1 LAGHY
6 DKILK
11 ENIAAIF
18 LPLAEKFLGIHITK
32 NEELKDKV
40 QVTLEK
46 EPDFIRIVET
56 EAGERFILHIEF
68 QRADEEGMVYR
79 MQEYYVILRRKYNL
93 PVRPIVFY
101 LGQTAS
107 RMQTQLAREEV
118 FEGFLLI
125 SLNQYSSR
133 NLVSSQLPGE
143 IILAI
148 LGDFEGQDPMEV
160 VKDIL
165 IRLKE
170 TNENEMAFRKYIR
183 QLSILARL
191 RNLTTETQK
200 QINDMGLINELIDN
214 IAEDPLYQEGVLRGR
229 EEGIAKGILKGREEG
244 MEKGIL
250 KGREEGME
258 KGVRNLIIKMLMD
271 RTLTMEK
278 IAEFA
283 EVRIAYV
290 EQVAKELND

>member
-18 LPLAEKFLGIHITK
+18 LPLAEKFLGIHISK
-32 NEELKDKV
+32 SEELKDKV

-46 EPDFIRIVET
+46 EPDFIRIVDT
-56 EAGERFILHIEF
+56 HAGERFILHIEF

-79 MQEYYVILRRKYNL
+79 MQEYYAILRRKYNL

-101 LGQTAS
+101 LGQTVS
-107 RMQTQLAREEV
+107 RMQTRLAPEEV
-118 FEGFLLI
+118 FEGFSLI
-125 SLNQYSSR
+125 SLNQYASR

-148 LGDFEGQDPMEV
+148 LGDFEGQDPLEV
-160 VKDIL
+160 VRAIL
-165 IRLKE
+165 TRLKE
-170 TNENEMAFRKYIR
+170 TNRDEMALRKYIR

-200 QINDMGLINELIDN
+200 QINDMGLIDELIDN
-214 IAEDPLYQEGVLRGR
+214 IAEDPLYQEGVL
-229 EEGIAKGILKGREEG
+229 KGIEKGREEG
-244 MEKGIL
+244 EK
-250 KGREEGME
+250 RM
-258 KGVRNLIIKMLMD
+258 RNLIMKMLKEN
-271 RTLTMEK
+271 TLSIEK
-278 IAEFA
+278 IAELA
-283 EVRIAYV
+283 EVTVEYV
-290 EQVAKELND
+290 QQVAKELND

>member
-18 LPLAEKFLGIHITK
+18 LPLVEKFLGIHISK
-32 NEELKDKV
+32 SEELKDKV

-79 MQEYYVILRRKYNL
+79 MQEYYAILRRKYKIT
-93 PVRPIVFY
+93 VRSIVFY

-107 RMQTQLAREEV
+107 RMQTRLAREEM
-118 FEGFLLI
+118 FEGFLLV
-125 SLNQYSSR
+125 SLNQYSSQ
-133 NLVSSQLPGE
+133 NFVSSQLPGE
-143 IILAI
+143 IILAV
-148 LGDFEGQDPMEV
+148 LGDFEGQDPAEV
-160 VKDIL
+160 VKAIL
-165 IRLKE
+165 TRLKE
-170 TNENEMAFRKYIR
+170 TNKDEIALRKYIR

-200 QINDMGLINELIDN
+200 QINDMGLIDELIDN
-214 IAEDPLYQEGVLRGR
+214 ITEDPLYREGVLK
-229 EEGIAKGILKGREEG
+229 GIEKGILKGREEG
-244 MEKGIL
+244 MEKGI
-250 KGREEGME
+250 E
-258 KGVRNLIIKMLMD
+258 KGMRNVIVKMLND
-271 RTLTMEK
+271 RTLSMEK
-278 IAEFA
+278 IAELA
-283 EVRIAYV
+283 EVTVEYV
-290 EQVAKELND
+290 QQVAKELKA